1 MGTEARRATE
11 QPGTQ
16 LTPRTRGSMPLPF
29 FHRNSLLENRSTAL
43 LAGPSGRAIAIFAK
57 WSWDFLSCQLNF
69 ENAPA
74 NGRLYGRHGA
84 GAPSAQARTRS
95 ARYGH
100 EAPATADTNRKHSP
114 CSENRSGELSRQVG
128 RSTHLPRVR
137 VDLNRFELGNV
148 IEAGYSKQHRVA
160 LSGQ

>member
-1 MGTEARRATE
+1 MGTEGRRATE

-16 LTPRTRGSMPLPF
+16 LAPHTLGSMPLPF

-74 NGRLYGRHGA
+74 NGRLYRRYGA
-84 GAPSAQARTRS
+84 DAPSAQARTRS

-128 RSTHLPRVR
+128 RPARLPGVS

-148 IEAGYSKQHRVA
+148 IEAGYSKRHRVA
-160 LSGQ
+160 LRRQ